1 MSHQILL
8 ALSETYDAGAGGR
21 AASSSSSSSATS
33 PALSLPPFCSLDE
46 YLKMLIF
53 ETPVPVRRLALDV
66 RVLLPG
72 PGPLPGL
79 AGAAGRA
86 RGARAHAVT
95 MSLPPPDSLPL
106 LQFRARAALSA
117 LAPRALLRLLAAVA
131 LNRPVVVVARTP
143 QRLTEIAEAALALVY
158 PLQYECGYVPVLPAS
173 MGDVLQSPSPVLCGL
188 LLE

>member
-1 MSHQILL
+1 L
-8 ALSETYDAGAGGR
+8 ALYETYDAGAGGR
-21 AASSSSSSSATS
+21 AASSSSAT
-33 PALSLPPFCSLDE
+33 PALPPFCSLDE

-72 PGPLPGL
+72 PAPVPGL
-79 AGAAGRA
+79 AGTPAATGGRA
-86 RGARAHAVT
+86 RGASGASARAVT
-95 MSLPPPDSLPL
+95 MSLPPPDALPL
-106 LQFRARAALSA
+106 LQFRARAPLSA

>member
-1 MSHQILL
+1 M
-8 ALSETYDAGAGGR
+8 
-21 AASSSSSSSATS
+21 
-33 PALSLPPFCSLDE
+33 F
-46 YLKMLIF
+46 
-53 ETPVPVRRLALDV
+53 
-66 RVLLPG
+66 
-72 PGPLPGL
+72 
-79 AGAAGRA
+79 
-86 RGARAHAVT
+86 
-95 MSLPPPDSLPL
+95 LPPPDALPL

-143 QRLTEIAEAALALVY
+143 QRLTEIAEAALALGY